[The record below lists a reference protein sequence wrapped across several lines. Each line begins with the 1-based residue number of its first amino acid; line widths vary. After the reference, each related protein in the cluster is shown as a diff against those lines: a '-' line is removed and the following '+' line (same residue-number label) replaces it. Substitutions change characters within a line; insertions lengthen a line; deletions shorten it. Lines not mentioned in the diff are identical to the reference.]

1 MEMEWFSRF
10 MVSEEVFALRVR
22 ATLDSLHVIFDNIF
36 NFLLFITILI
46 SFIYLTISLYV
57 LFSKKS
63 NKSNYKFDE
72 KKAPFVTVQIP
83 TYNELAAIQ
92 CAKNCLN
99 FDYPKDKYEIIIGDD
114 STDKEISKKFDEFA
128 KSEKLIRITRRG
140 NNIGYKAGNLNH
152 MLKFS
157 KGEILVLFDSD
168 FTPKRDFLKR
178 IVAPFIHDKNIPA
191 VQARWNSIN
200 TKQNIISVL
209 GSTIISV
216 CHKIMLPFIYKK
228 RHFGFLC
235 GSAEAVRKDLL
246 IKMGGWK
253 TGSLTEDIE
262 YTLRLLKK
270 GHRVVYLN
278 DLECDGEVPYKA
290 KDLYKQQMRW
300 AYGVISSFK
309 EHSKGIIT
317 NKRLTI
323 EDKLYTYLD
332 LSGYMISILLM
343 GLFLTGFISF
353 ITHTPEPINFVKFF
367 LELGRNVLLTSGLI
381 ITAIVAQCMSKNAR
395 TIPKIVGSFFSY
407 GLVVVYYVN
416 KGIFKAIF
424 KKPMQWYMLNKNANN
439 LA

>member
-1 MEMEWFSRF
+1 MEWYLDWLITKEEFSI
-10 MVSEEVFALRVR
+10 LVR
-22 ATLDSLHVIFDNIF
+22 STLDFLHPIFDNLF

-46 SFIYLTISLYV
+46 SSIYLAISLYV
-57 LFSKKS
+57 VFSKKNS
-63 NKSNYKFDE
+63 KTNYEFDR
-72 KKAPFVTVQIP
+72 KKAPFVTIQIP

-114 STDKEISKKFDEFA
+114 SKDKEISKTLDEFA
-128 KSEKLIRITRRG
+128 KSEKIIRITRRG
-140 NNIGYKAGNLNH
+140 NNMGYKAGNLNH

-157 KGEILVLFDSD
+157 KGEILVIFDSD

-178 IVAPFIHDKNIPA
+178 IIAPFIHDKSIPA

-200 TKQNIISVL
+200 AKQNIISTL

-246 IKMGGWK
+246 IKMGSWK

-262 YTLRLLKK
+262 YSLRLLKK
-270 GHRVVYLN
+270 DRRVVYLN
-278 DLECDGEVPYKA
+278 DLECDGEVPHKA
-290 KDLYKQQMRW
+290 KDLYRQQMRW

-309 EHSKGIIT
+309 EHGKDIT
-317 NKRLTI
+317 FNKKLTV
-323 EDKLYTYLD
+323 EDKMYTYLD
-332 LSGYMISILLM
+332 LSGYMISVLLM
-343 GLFLTGFISF
+343 ALFLTGFMSF

-367 LELGRNVLLTSGLI
+367 SELGRNILLTSGLI
-381 ITAIVAQCMSKNAR
+381 VTSIIAQCMSKNAKS
-395 TIPKIVGSFFSY
+395 IPKIIGSFFSY

-416 KGIFKAIF
+416 KGIYKAIF
-424 KKPMQWYMLNKNANN
+424 KKPMQWYMLNKNANKIVY
-439 LA
+439 